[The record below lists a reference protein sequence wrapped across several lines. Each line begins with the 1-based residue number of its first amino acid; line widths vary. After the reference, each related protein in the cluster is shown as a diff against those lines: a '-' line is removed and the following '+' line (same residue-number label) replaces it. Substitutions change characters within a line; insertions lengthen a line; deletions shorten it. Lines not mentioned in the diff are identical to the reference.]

1 MKTLKLKNKN
11 QSQEMKDKTLY
22 QKISASAVTLLIS
35 EELNHDQLN
44 SVDIRNEGFGLEWR
58 DECPSGHLRVGD
70 RALEL
75 NKLDVFK
82 MTNKEN
88 QMYYILLIFLL
99 SINEI
104 YFRMKTLNMNILILI
119 EMISWQHFA
128 RRD

>member
-58 DECPSGHLRVGD
+58 DECLSGHLRVGD